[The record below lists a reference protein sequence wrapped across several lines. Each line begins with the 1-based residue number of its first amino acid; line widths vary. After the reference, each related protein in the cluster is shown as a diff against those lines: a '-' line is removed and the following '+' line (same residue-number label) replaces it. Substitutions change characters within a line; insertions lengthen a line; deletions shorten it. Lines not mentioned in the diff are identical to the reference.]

1 MNTIKVSVRAEVI
14 ICSCLFLVIYEK
26 VLHIYFM
33 LYNIALMFKLMTG
46 FSNCCGVSSWWR
58 HYICN
63 KRRCITHWGAISW
76 MLQFS
81 VSVFFIWLLPQRGE
95 KQWYFLHAVAVS
107 FLKNVTPDPML
118 LFSCPVH
125 VGRIKNKLCY
135 ASFIPDFL
143 WSVLTSEFICLGDW
157 SIVFHSPVI
166 YCCLLLYL
174 VRCSHNHLGLQF
186 SNSYYFPKTIE

>member
-107 FLKNVTPDPML
+107 FLKML
-118 LFSCPVH
+118 HLIPCSFLVVQCML
-125 VGRIKNKLCY
+125 VGLSTNY
-135 ASFIPDFL
+135 AMLHWF
-143 WSVLTSEFICLGDW
+143 LTSCDQFWLLSSFVWETGPSFFILQSYTAVVFYIWLGVAIIILVFN
-157 SIVFHSPVI
+157 SQIV
-166 YCCLLLYL
+166 
-174 VRCSHNHLGLQF
+174 
-186 SNSYYFPKTIE
+186 TIFQKQ